1 MKLNLFFKSSLL
13 ASAVAVALNASA
25 AVTSAQAEAQPDN
38 VDLNR
43 TFAQEQFAA
52 GNLADALVG
61 IERVIIASPR
71 SFSSIFFAL
80 I

>member
-1 MKLNLFFKSSLL
+1 ML
-13 ASAVAVALNASA
+13 ARLPS
-25 AVTSAQAEAQPDN
+25 QHQEAEAQPDN

-61 IERVIIASPR
+61 IERVIIASPLDLSAR
-71 SFSSIFFAL
+71 FFPH
-80 I
+80 